1 DSVVEQVRAA
11 WKTNIKD
18 SSGKPLY

>member
-1 DSVVEQVRAA
+1 EQVRAA